1 MRFRVRAILI
11 WWWNELELDE
21 WFDFVRYAFSHMH
34 KRQQS
39 REVQKNQK
47 EVIIKTAKKKSWNGH
62 ERNWRIS
69 SSAFSSFTFMLE
81 SCLGES
87 ESNRH
92 HPAVKHNYTLLL
104 FLVYFYFICNFS
116 EIWWINAIFSFPSLY
131 RQTKSRRVKV
141 TLTRFWSQRS
151 PQKKEGKCFVN
162 QEKFARD
169 EVNGRSLSMQLNSN
183 NFRVVVKIE
192 NGLLEQRFSIK
203 KRLRRLMIC
212 TCVAPGSCRKLNTQ
226 LRSV

>member
-47 EVIIKTAKKKSWNGH
+47 EVIIKTAKKKSNGH

-104 FLVYFYFICNFS
+104 FLVYFYFFATFLKYDELMQFS
-116 EIWWINAIFSFPSLY
+116 LFHLF
-131 RQTKSRRVKV
+131 TDRRK
-141 TLTRFWSQRS
+141 
-151 PQKKEGKCFVN
+151 
-162 QEKFARD
+162 
-169 EVNGRSLSMQLNSN
+169 
-183 NFRVVVKIE
+183 VVVLKSLWRDFDLRE
-192 NGLLEQRFSIK
+192 AHK
-203 KRLRRLMIC
+203 KRKESVSLIKRSS
-212 TCVAPGSCRKLNTQ
+212 PGMKWMEEVCRCN
-226 LRSV
+226 